1 MCRFLNVRAK
11 KTERRADNKLCACIW
26 AAPKFEI
33 WYKTQYL
40 TDGLKFITHPIIN
53 MDYFHFEQ
61 NTAHVPHI
69 NQTHSI
75 FRGGSSSRAP
85 NVVSNMKSV
94 RTFKDWIWFWTLDME
109 FNRVYVR
116 GVAGGWWPIL
126 HSYLVEDE
134 TVWKK
139 LCRRYFQTHFLEW

>member
-40 TDGLKFITHPIIN
+40 TDGLKFITHPIVN

-75 FRGGSSSRAP
+75 FREFVKGAKRCIKYEIRP
-85 NVVSNMKSV
+85 H
-94 RTFKDWIWFWTLDME
+94 FKGLDMVL
-109 FNRVYVR
+109 NTWY
-116 GVAGGWWPIL
+116 GV
-126 HSYLVEDE
+126 
-134 TVWKK
+134 
-139 LCRRYFQTHFLEW
+139 